1 MLNLLL
7 PATFILVAGLTTIS
21 SISSRLFFLQSAWV
35 AVGICIVLFFIRFD
49 WRAIFNYRWI
59 AWTLYGSSVLLLIIA
74 YIEGTVIRNTTSW
87 VVLGSFTFQPVE
99 LAKIALI
106 VVFARYFSR
115 QHLSVARWRTIIFSF
130 VIFVVPAGLTLLQPD
145 LGSASIL
152 FGIWF
157 GFLLVSGL
165 PRRRIALAFVTFA
178 VVGILAWNFALRD
191 YQRNR
196 IAGVFYPESQAL
208 TVNYSVIQ
216 AKIAIGSAGLLGK
229 GYNQGSQTQLG
240 FLTEPSNDFILA
252 AFIEEW
258 GILAG
263 LLLIGAFL
271 ALEWRILKIGLIAN
285 SNFEKFI
292 ALGTALVFG
301 LHFLVNAG
309 STVGLFPVVGVPFP
323 FLSYGGSNLLTSF
336 FLLAMV
342 NAIGRRA

>member
-7 PATFILVAGLTTIS
+7 PAGFILAAGLVTLS
-21 SISSRLFFLQSAWV
+21 SISPHLFFLQSLWAAAGV
-35 AVGICIVLFFIRFD
+35 CLVIFFIRFD
-49 WRAIFNYRWI
+49 WRTVFNYRWI
-59 AWTLYGSSVLLLIIA
+59 GWTFYIGAALLLLTA
-74 YIEGTVIRNTTSW
+74 YISAPVIRNTRSW
-87 VVLGSFTFQPVE
+87 LVIGSLNFQPVE

-115 QHLSVARWRTIIFSF
+115 RHLAIAKWRTIISSF
-130 VIFVVPAGLTLLQPD
+130 AIFALPAALTLLQPD

-165 PRRRIALAFVTFA
+165 PRRRVLLALGAFCVA
-178 VVGILAWNFALRD
+178 GLLAWNFALKD
-191 YQRNR
+191 YQRAR
-196 IAGVFYPESQAL
+196 ITGVFFPESHAL

-216 AKIAIGSAGLLGK
+216 AKIAIGSAGIWGK
-229 GYNQGSQTQLG
+229 GYHQGSQTQLG

-258 GILAG
+258 GIIAG
-263 LLLIGAFL
+263 ILLIGAFL
-271 ALEWRILKIGLIAN
+271 ALEWRILRIGLLAN

-292 ALGTALVFG
+292 ALGVALVFG

-336 FLLAMV
+336 FLLAIM